1 MTAPKKYPYKRRPR
15 KSDSERQRKRAPH
28 GKQST
33 QNPYLFIPQ
42 KPANPQPTKPEPKP
56 KSIIRSLAARKPVP
70 PAKDAATN
78 QRHIRENPINF
89 ACNTLR
95 VEPWHKQKQILNAIA
110 ANRSVAVRSCNGAG
124 KTFTAAVVILW
135 WLMSYDNAIVITTA
149 PSERQVREILWR
161 ELRNLYVPIRDK
173 IGGKLT
179 RTRLEFS
186 PKRYAYGFSTNTE
199 DRFQGFHSG
208 NILVIVDEAS
218 GVDEFIYNAISGVT
232 TSRNSKLL
240 LIGNPHGY
248 AGTFYNA
255 FHKDRKQ
262 FETIHISAFDLPAFK
277 DQGITEENI
286 KDVEYPD
293 PITDDTDDTDD
304 IPAGNT
310 VFPARNTVIPAD
322 NTVFPAEAGIQG
334 NINYADSLIGL
345 SSPQWALDLFN
356 RQGPQSS
363 VYQTR
368 VLGQFPEEADDTL
381 IPLRDVEAAVKRNS
395 PIPPDTKPVMG
406 VDVARFGNDKTVIII
421 RQGPRV
427 LHIDEL
433 RKSDIVN
440 TTGAV
445 ITAALRYKVK
455 DIIVDE
461 IGVGAGVLDNLKADR
476 RFNAQGLNGSNSPSN
491 NEKYLNLRA
500 EVFDGLRQRFA
511 DGDVAMPNDP
521 ELISQLASLTYK
533 YNARGQLQLESKDQI
548 RSVGRQ
554 SPDKADAIALA
565 FTSEIKT
572 RPRPSIRF
580 YTEKTLRNLRY
591 HQRHD
596 PRWRD

>member
-1 MTAPKKYPYKRRPR
+1 MTAPKKHPYNRRPR
-15 KSDSERQRKRAPH
+15 KSDQSRQRRCSPHVIPAGPAPYPDTGAGTQ

-33 QNPYLFIPQ
+33 QNPYLFIPE
-42 KPANPQPTKPEPKP
+42 KPATPEPEPKN
-56 KSIIRSLAARKPVP
+56 IFRSLAQRKPVP
-70 PAKDAATN
+70 PTQDSVPDHRFVRTNPVTFATKVLGV
-78 QRHIRENPINF
+78 R
-89 ACNTLR
+89 
-95 VEPWHKQKQILNAIA
+95 PWDKQAEILNAIA

-124 KTFTAAVVILW
+124 KTFTAAVAILW

-161 ELRNLYVPIRDK
+161 ELRNLYAPIRDI

-218 GVDEFIYNAISGVT
+218 GVDEFIYNAIRGVIT
-232 TSRNSKLL
+232 ARNSKLL

-248 AGTFYNA
+248 AGTFYDA
-255 FHKDRKQ
+255 FHKNRKR
-262 FETIHISAFDLPAFK
+262 FETIHVSAFDLPAFK
-277 DQGITEENI
+277 AEGITEKNI
-286 KDVEYPD
+286 KDIEYPD
-293 PITDDTDDTDD
+293 LPQDQHQDQDEFDEEY
-304 IPAGNT
+304 NLES
-310 VFPARNTVIPAD
+310 D
-322 NTVFPAEAGIQG
+322 N
-334 NINYADSLIGL
+334 YSLGL
-345 SSPQWALDLFN
+345 SSPQWALDVFN
-356 RQGPQSS
+356 DLGPQSS

-381 IPLRDVEAAVKRNS
+381 IPLRDVEAAVKRPTQPVPETN
-395 PIPPDTKPVMG
+395 PVMG

-421 RQGPRV
+421 RHGPKV
-427 LHIDEL
+427 IYIDEL

-445 ITAALRYKVK
+445 ITAALQYKVK
-455 DIIVDE
+455 DLIIDE
-461 IGVGAGVLDNLKADR
+461 IGVGAGVLDNLKADK
-476 RFNAQGLNGSNSPSN
+476 RFNAQGLNGSNRPSN
-491 NEKYLNLRA
+491 SEKYLNLRA
-500 EVFDGLRQRFA
+500 EVFEGLRQRFA
-511 DGDVAMPNDP
+511 DGDISIPNDP
-521 ELISQLASLTYK
+521 ELISQLASLTYR

-548 RSVGRQ
+548 RSTGRQ

>member
-1 MTAPKKYPYKRRPR
+1 MPLLALSVPRRTKTMTAPKKYPYNRRPR
-15 KSDSERQRKRAPH
+15 KSDPKRQRKRAPH

-42 KPANPQPTKPEPKP
+42 KPANPQPAKPEPKP

-70 PAKDAATN
+70 PAKDAVRN
-78 QRHIRENPINF
+78 QRSIRTDPINF
-89 ACNTLR
+89 ACNILG
-95 VEPWHKQKQILNAIA
+95 VKPWDKQQQILDAIA
-110 ANRSVAVRSCNGAG
+110 HNRSVAVRSCNGAG
-124 KTFTAAVVILW
+124 KTFTAAITILW

-161 ELRNLYVPIRDK
+161 ELRNLYVPVRDT

-179 RTRLEFS
+179 RTRLEFGS
-186 PKRYAYGFSTNTE
+186 KRYAYGFSTNTE

-218 GVDEFIYNAISGVT
+218 GVDEFIYNAIRGVIT
-232 TSRNSKLL
+232 AKNSKLL

-248 AGTFYNA
+248 AGTFYDA
-255 FHKDRKQ
+255 FHKNRKR
-262 FETIHISAFDLPAFK
+262 FETIHVSAFDLPAFK
-277 DQGITEENI
+277 AQGITEKNI
-286 KDVEYPD
+286 QDIEFPD
-293 PITDDTDDTDD
+293 YDDDQQDQDGFD
-304 IPAGNT
+304 EQY
-310 VFPARNTVIPAD
+310 
-322 NTVFPAEAGIQG
+322 EAHH
-334 NINYADSLIGL
+334 SLGL
-345 SSPQWALDLFN
+345 SSPQWAIDVFNDL
-356 RQGPQSS
+356 GPQSS

-381 IPLRDVEAAVKRNS
+381 IPLRDVEAAVKRRS
-395 PIPPDTKPVMG
+395 DIPPDTKPVMG

-421 RQGPRV
+421 RHGPKV
-427 LHIDEL
+427 IYIDEL

-445 ITAALRYKVK
+445 VTAALKYKLK

-476 RFNAQGLNGSNSPSN
+476 RFNAQGLNGSNSSSN

-511 DGDVAMPNDP
+511 DGDISIPNDP

-572 RPRPSIRF
+572 RPRKSIKF
-580 YTEKTLRNLRY
+580 FTEKSLARLRY

>member
-1 MTAPKKYPYKRRPR
+1 MTAPKKYPYNRRPR
-15 KSDSERQRKRAPH
+15 KSDPKRQRKRSA
-28 GKQST
+28 T
-33 QNPYLFIPQ
+33 ENPYLFIPD
-42 KPANPQPTKPEPKP
+42 KPATPEPKP

-70 PAKDAATN
+70 PAKDAIRN
-78 QRHIRENPINF
+78 QRAIRTDPINF
-89 ACNTLR
+89 ACNILG
-95 VEPWHKQKQILNAIA
+95 VKPWDKQQQILDAIA
-110 ANRSVAVRSCNGAG
+110 LNRYVAVRSCNGAG
-124 KTFTAAVVILW
+124 KTFTAAITILW

-161 ELRNLYVPIRDK
+161 ELRNLYIPVRD
-173 IGGKLT
+173 IVGGKLT

-262 FETIHISAFDLPAFK
+262 FETVHISAFDLPAFK

-286 KDVEYPD
+286 KDVEYPEFDDD
-293 PITDDTDDTDD
+293 PNEFDEDYE
-304 IPAGNT
+304 
-310 VFPARNTVIPAD
+310 AD
-322 NTVFPAEAGIQG
+322 H
-334 NINYADSLIGL
+334 YAIGL

-381 IPLRDVEAAVKRNS
+381 IPLRDVEAAVKRRSQVPSDS
-395 PIPPDTKPVMG
+395 PPVMG

-421 RQGPRV
+421 RHGPKV
-427 LHIDEL
+427 IYIDEL

-445 ITAALRYKVK
+445 VTAALKYKVK
-455 DIIVDE
+455 NIIVDE

-491 NEKYLNLRA
+491 HEKYLNLRA

-511 DGDVAMPNDP
+511 DGDISIPNDP

-548 RSVGRQ
+548 RSTGRQ

-572 RPRPSIRF
+572 KPRQSIRIF
-580 YTEKTLRNLRY
+580 NQKSLARLRY

-596 PRWRD
+596 PKWRE

>member
-1 MTAPKKYPYKRRPR
+1 MTAPKKHPYNRRPR
-15 KSDSERQRKRAPH
+15 KSDPKRQRKRSPHVIPAGPAPYPDTGAGTQ

-33 QNPYLFIPQ
+33 QNPYLFIPD
-42 KPANPQPTKPEPKP
+42 KPTEAEPKP

-70 PAKDAATN
+70 PAKDAIRN
-78 QRHIRENPINF
+78 QRAIRTDPINF
-89 ACNTLR
+89 ACNILG
-95 VEPWHKQKQILNAIA
+95 VKPWDKQQQILDAIA
-110 ANRSVAVRSCNGAG
+110 LNRSVAVRSCNGAG
-124 KTFTAAVVILW
+124 KTFTAAITILW

-161 ELRNLYVPIRDK
+161 ELRNLYVPVRDT

-179 RTRLEFS
+179 RTRLEFGS
-186 PKRYAYGFSTNTE
+186 KRYAYGFSTNTE

-218 GVDEFIYNAISGVT
+218 GVDEFIYNAIRGVIT
-232 TSRNSKLL
+232 AKNSKLL

-248 AGTFYNA
+248 AGTFYDA
-255 FHKDRKQ
+255 FHKNRKR
-262 FETIHISAFDLPAFK
+262 FETIHVSAFDLPAFK
-277 DQGITEENI
+277 AQGITEKNI
-286 KDVEYPD
+286 QDIEFPD
-293 PITDDTDDTDD
+293 YDDDQQDQDGFD
-304 IPAGNT
+304 EQY
-310 VFPARNTVIPAD
+310 
-322 NTVFPAEAGIQG
+322 EAHH
-334 NINYADSLIGL
+334 SLGL
-345 SSPQWALDLFN
+345 SSPQWAIDVFNDL
-356 RQGPQSS
+356 GPQSS

-381 IPLRDVEAAVKRNS
+381 IPLRDVEAAVKRRS
-395 PIPPDTKPVMG
+395 DIPPDTKPVMG

-421 RQGPRV
+421 RHGPKV
-427 LHIDEL
+427 IYIDEL

-445 ITAALRYKVK
+445 VTAALKYKLK

-461 IGVGAGVLDNLKADR
+461 IGVGAGVLDNLKADK

-511 DGDVAMPNDP
+511 DGDISIPNDP
-521 ELISQLASLTYK
+521 ELISQMASLTYK
-533 YNARGQLQLESKDQI
+533 YNARGQLQLESKDAI
-548 RSVGRQ
+548 RSSGHQ

-565 FTSEIKT
+565 FTSEIKSK
-572 RPRPSIRF
+572 PRQRVRIYNKASLAR
-580 YTEKTLRNLRY
+580 LRY

-596 PRWRD
+596 PKWRE

>member
-1 MTAPKKYPYKRRPR
+1 MSAPNQHPYHRRPR
-15 KSDSERQRKRAPH
+15 KSDPKRQRKCSPHVIPAGTAPYPDTGAGTQ

-33 QNPYLFIPQ
+33 QNPYLFIPD
-42 KPANPQPTKPEPKP
+42 KPATPEPKP
-56 KSIIRSLAARKPVP
+56 KNPNRSVAQRKPVP
-70 PAKDAATN
+70 PAQDFVRD
-78 QRHIRENPINF
+78 QRDIRKEPVNF
-89 ACNTLR
+89 ASNILG
-95 VEPWHKQKQILNAIA
+95 VKPWDKQKQILNAIA

-124 KTFTAAVVILW
+124 KTFTAAIVILW

-161 ELRNLYVPIRDK
+161 ELQKLYMPVRD
-173 IGGKLT
+173 IVGGKLT
-179 RTRLEFS
+179 RTRLEVS
-186 PKRYAYGFSTNTE
+186 PTRYAYGFSTNTE

-218 GVDEFIYNAISGVT
+218 GVDEFIYNAISGVIT
-232 TSRNSKLL
+232 AKNSKLL

-248 AGTFYNA
+248 AGTFYDA

-262 FETIHISAFDLPAFK
+262 FETIHISAFDIPSFK
-277 DQGITEENI
+277 AEGITENNI
-286 KDVEYPD
+286 QDVEYPD
-293 PITDDTDDTDD
+293 PEQNNQQQDHKDHDNQYDPHNDDTHH
-304 IPAGNT
+304 
-310 VFPARNTVIPAD
+310 
-322 NTVFPAEAGIQG
+322 
-334 NINYADSLIGL
+334 GL
-345 SSPQWALDLFN
+345 SNPKWAIRVFN
-356 RQGPQSS
+356 SHGPQSS

-368 VLGQFPEEADDTL
+368 VLGQFPDAADDTL
-381 IPLRDVEAAVKRNS
+381 IPLRDVEAAVKRR
-395 PIPPDTKPVMG
+395 IQTPPDTTPVMG

-421 RQGPRV
+421 RHGPKV
-427 LHIDEL
+427 IYIDEL

-445 ITAALRYKVK
+445 VTAALRYKVK
-455 DIIVDE
+455 DLIIDE

-511 DGDVAMPNDP
+511 DGDISIPNDP

-548 RSVGRQ
+548 RSTGRQ

-565 FTSEIKT
+565 FTSEIKSK
-572 RPRPSIRF
+572 PRQSIRIF
-580 YTEKTLRNLRY
+580 NQKSLARLRY

-596 PRWRD
+596 PKWRE

>member
-293 PITDDTDDTDD
+293 FDDDPDEFDED
-304 IPAGNT
+304 Y
-310 VFPARNTVIPAD
+310 
-322 NTVFPAEAGIQG
+322 EHSH
-334 NINYADSLIGL
+334 YAMGL
-345 SSPQWALDLFN
+345 SSPRWALDLFN
-356 RQGPQSS
+356 KQGPQSS

-381 IPLRDVEAAVKRNS
+381 IPLRDVEAAVNREVQIPTDS
-395 PIPPDTKPVMG
+395 PPVMG

-421 RQGPRV
+421 RHGPKV
-427 LHIDEL
+427 IYTNEL

-445 ITAALRYKVK
+445 VTAALKYKVK
-455 DIIVDE
+455 NIIVDE
-461 IGVGAGVLDNLKADR
+461 IGVGAGVLDNLKADK
-476 RFNAQGLNGSNSPSN
+476 RFDAVGLNGSNSPN
-491 NEKYLNLRA
+491 NTELYLNKRV

-511 DGDVAMPNDP
+511 DGDISIPNDP

>member
-1 MTAPKKYPYKRRPR
+1 MTAPKKHPYNRRPR
-15 KSDSERQRKRAPH
+15 KSDPKRQPKRSA
-28 GKQST
+28 T
-33 QNPYLFIPQ
+33 ENPYLFIPD
-42 KPANPQPTKPEPKP
+42 KPAKPEPKP

-70 PAKDAATN
+70 PAKDAIRN
-78 QRHIRENPINF
+78 QRAIRTDPINF
-89 ACNTLR
+89 ACNILG
-95 VEPWHKQKQILNAIA
+95 VKPWDKQQQILDAIA
-110 ANRSVAVRSCNGAG
+110 HNRSVAVRSCNGAG
-124 KTFTAAVVILW
+124 KTFTAAVAILW

-161 ELRNLYVPIRDK
+161 ELRNLYVPVRDT

-179 RTRLEFS
+179 RTRLEFGS
-186 PKRYAYGFSTNTE
+186 KRYAYGFSTNTE

-218 GVDEFIYNAISGVT
+218 GVDEFIYNAIRGVIT
-232 TSRNSKLL
+232 AKNSKLL

-248 AGTFYNA
+248 AGTFYDA
-255 FHKDRKQ
+255 FHKNRKR
-262 FETIHISAFDLPAFK
+262 FETIHVSAFDLPAFK
-277 DQGITEENI
+277 AEGITEKNI
-286 KDVEYPD
+286 KDIEYPD
-293 PITDDTDDTDD
+293 LPQDQHQDQDEFDEEY
-304 IPAGNT
+304 NLES
-310 VFPARNTVIPAD
+310 D
-322 NTVFPAEAGIQG
+322 N
-334 NINYADSLIGL
+334 YSLGL
-345 SSPQWALDLFN
+345 SSPQWALDVFN
-356 RQGPQSS
+356 DLGPQSS

-381 IPLRDVEAAVKRNS
+381 IPLRDVEAAVKRPTQPVPETN
-395 PIPPDTKPVMG
+395 PVMG

-421 RQGPRV
+421 RHGPKV
-427 LHIDEL
+427 IYIDEL

-445 ITAALRYKVK
+445 ITAALQYKVK
-455 DIIVDE
+455 DLIIDE

-491 NEKYLNLRA
+491 HEKYLNLRA

-511 DGDVAMPNDP
+511 DGDISIPNDP

-548 RSVGRQ
+548 RSTGRQ

-565 FTSEIKT
+565 FTSEIKS
-572 RPRPSIRF
+572 RPRKSIKF
-580 YTEKTLRNLRY
+580 FTEKSLARLRY

>member
-1 MTAPKKYPYKRRPR
+1 
-15 KSDSERQRKRAPH
+15 
-28 GKQST
+28 
-33 QNPYLFIPQ
+33 
-42 KPANPQPTKPEPKP
+42 
-56 KSIIRSLAARKPVP
+56 
-70 PAKDAATN
+70 
-78 QRHIRENPINF
+78 
-89 ACNTLR
+89 
-95 VEPWHKQKQILNAIA
+95 
-110 ANRSVAVRSCNGAG
+110 
-124 KTFTAAVVILW
+124 
-135 WLMSYDNAIVITTA
+135 MSYDNAIVITTA

-161 ELRNLYVPIRDK
+161 ELRNLYVPVRDT

-179 RTRLEFS
+179 RTRLEFGS
-186 PKRYAYGFSTNTE
+186 KRYAYGFSTNTE

-218 GVDEFIYNAISGVT
+218 GVDEFIYNAIRGVIT
-232 TSRNSKLL
+232 AKNSKLL

-248 AGTFYNA
+248 AGTFYDA
-255 FHKDRKQ
+255 FHKNRKR
-262 FETIHISAFDLPAFK
+262 FETIHVSAFDLPAFK
-277 DQGITEENI
+277 AQGITEKNI
-286 KDVEYPD
+286 QDIEFPD
-293 PITDDTDDTDD
+293 YDDDQQDQDGFD
-304 IPAGNT
+304 EQY
-310 VFPARNTVIPAD
+310 
-322 NTVFPAEAGIQG
+322 EAHH
-334 NINYADSLIGL
+334 SLGL
-345 SSPQWALDLFN
+345 SSPQWAIDVFNDL
-356 RQGPQSS
+356 GPQSS

-381 IPLRDVEAAVKRNS
+381 IPLRDVEAAVKRRS
-395 PIPPDTKPVMG
+395 DIPPDTKPVMG

-427 LHIDEL
+427 IHIDEL

-445 ITAALRYKVK
+445 ITAALKYKVK
-455 DIIVDE
+455 DIIIDE

-476 RFNAQGLNGSNSPSN
+476 RFNAQGLNGSNSSSN

-511 DGDVAMPNDP
+511 DGDISIPNDP

-548 RSVGRQ
+548 RSTGRQ

-565 FTSEIKT
+565 FTSEIKS
-572 RPRPSIRF
+572 RPRKSIKF
-580 YTEKTLRNLRY
+580 FTDKSLRNLRY

>member
-1 MTAPKKYPYKRRPR
+1 M
-15 KSDSERQRKRAPH
+15 
-28 GKQST
+28 
-33 QNPYLFIPQ
+33 
-42 KPANPQPTKPEPKP
+42 
-56 KSIIRSLAARKPVP
+56 P
-70 PAKDAATN
+70 PAKDTIRN
-78 QRHIRENPINF
+78 QRHIREDPVNF
-89 ACNTLR
+89 ACNILG
-95 VEPWHKQKQILNAIA
+95 VNPWDKQKQILSAIA
-110 ANRSVAVRSCNGAG
+110 AKRSVAVRSCNGAG
-124 KTFTAAVVILW
+124 KTFTAAITILW

-161 ELRNLYVPIRDK
+161 ELRNLYVPVRDI

-218 GVDEFIYNAISGVT
+218 GVDEFIFNAIRGVIT
-232 TSRNSKLL
+232 AKNSKLL

-248 AGTFYNA
+248 AGTFYDA
-255 FHKDRKQ
+255 FHKNRKR
-262 FETIHISAFDLPAFK
+262 FETIHVSAFDLPAFK
-277 DQGITEENI
+277 AEGITEQNI
-286 KDVEYPD
+286 QDIEFPD
-293 PITDDTDDTDD
+293 FDDDQQDQDGFD
-304 IPAGNT
+304 EQY
-310 VFPARNTVIPAD
+310 
-322 NTVFPAEAGIQG
+322 EAHH
-334 NINYADSLIGL
+334 SLGL
-345 SSPQWALDLFN
+345 SSPQWAIDVFNDL
-356 RQGPQSS
+356 GPQSS

-381 IPLRDVEAAVKRNS
+381 IPLRDVEAAVKRRS
-395 PIPPDTKPVMG
+395 DIPPDTKPVMG

-427 LHIDEL
+427 IHIDEL

-445 ITAALRYKVK
+445 ITAALKYKLK
-455 DIIVDE
+455 DIIIDE

-476 RFNAQGLNGSNSPSN
+476 RFNAQGLNGSNSSSN

-511 DGDVAMPNDP
+511 DGDISIPNDP

-572 RPRPSIRF
+572 RPRKSIKF
-580 YTEKTLRNLRY
+580 FTEKSLARLRY

>member
-1 MTAPKKYPYKRRPR
+1 MTAPKKHPYNRRPR
-15 KSDSERQRKRAPH
+15 KSDPERQRKRAPH

-33 QNPYLFIPQ
+33 QNPYLFLPD
-42 KPANPQPTKPEPKP
+42 KPAKPEPKP

-70 PAKDAATN
+70 PAKDAIRN
-78 QRHIRENPINF
+78 QRAIRTDPINF
-89 ACNTLR
+89 ACNILG
-95 VEPWHKQKQILNAIA
+95 VKPWDKQQQILDAIA
-110 ANRSVAVRSCNGAG
+110 LNRSVAVRSCNGAG
-124 KTFTAAVVILW
+124 KTFTAAITILW

-161 ELRNLYVPIRDK
+161 ELRNLYVPVRDT

-218 GVDEFIYNAISGVT
+218 GVDEFIFNAIRGVIT
-232 TSRNSKLL
+232 ARNSKLL

-248 AGTFYNA
+248 AGTFYDA
-255 FHKDRKQ
+255 FHKNRKR
-262 FETIHISAFDLPAFK
+262 FETIHVSAFDLPQFK
-277 DQGITEENI
+277 AEGITEDNI
-286 KDVEYPD
+286 KDIEFNHY
-293 PITDDTDDTDD
+293 DDHDLEQDEFDED
-304 IPAGNT
+304 YEP
-310 VFPARNTVIPAD
+310 
-322 NTVFPAEAGIQG
+322 EHQ
-334 NINYADSLIGL
+334 LGL
-345 SSPQWALDLFN
+345 SSPQWAIDVFNDL
-356 RQGPQSS
+356 GPQSS

-381 IPLRDVEAAVKRNS
+381 IPLRDVEAAVKRQT
-395 PIPPDTKPVMG
+395 DTPTDATPVMG

-421 RQGPRV
+421 RHGPRV
-427 LHIDEL
+427 IYIDEL

-445 ITAALRYKVK
+445 VTAALKYKLK

-461 IGVGAGVLDNLKADR
+461 IGVGAGVLDNLKADN
-476 RFNAQGLNGSNSPSN
+476 RFNAQGLNGSNSPSD

-511 DGDVAMPNDP
+511 DGDISIPNDP
-521 ELISQLASLTYK
+521 ELISQVASLTYK

-548 RSVGRQ
+548 RSTGRQ

-565 FTSEIKT
+565 FTSEIKSKPKQ
-572 RPRPSIRF
+572 RIRIF
-580 YTEKTLRNLRY
+580 NEKSLARLRY

-596 PRWRD
+596 PKWRE

>member
-1 MTAPKKYPYKRRPR
+1 MTAPKKHPYNRRPR
-15 KSDSERQRKRAPH
+15 KSDPERKRKRSPHVIPAGPAPYPDTGAGTQ

-33 QNPYLFIPQ
+33 QNPYLFISDQ
-42 KPANPQPTKPEPKP
+42 PAKPEPKP

-70 PAKDAATN
+70 PAKDAIRN
-78 QRHIRENPINF
+78 QRAIRTDPINF
-89 ACNTLR
+89 ACNILG
-95 VEPWHKQKQILNAIA
+95 VKPWDKQQQILDAIA
-110 ANRSVAVRSCNGAG
+110 LNRSVAVRSCNGAG
-124 KTFTAAVVILW
+124 KTFTAAITILW

-161 ELRNLYVPIRDK
+161 ELRNLYVPVRDT

-218 GVDEFIYNAISGVT
+218 GVDEFIFNAIRGVIT
-232 TSRNSKLL
+232 ARNSKLL

-248 AGTFYNA
+248 AGTFYDA

-277 DQGITEENI
+277 DQGITEQNI

-293 PITDDTDDTDD
+293 PITDDTD
-304 IPAGNT
+304 
-310 VFPARNTVIPAD
+310 VIPAD
-322 NTVFPAEAGIQG
+322 NTVFPAEAGTQG
-334 NINYADSLIGL
+334 TINYADSLIGL

-381 IPLRDVEAAVKRNS
+381 IPLRDVEAAVNRNA
-395 PIPPDTKPVMG
+395 PIPTDATPVMG

-421 RQGPRV
+421 RHGPRV
-427 LHIDEL
+427 IYIDEL

-445 ITAALRYKVK
+445 VTAALKYKLK

-461 IGVGAGVLDNLKADR
+461 IGVGAGVLDNLKADN
-476 RFNAQGLNGSNSPSN
+476 RFNAQGLNGSNSPSD

-511 DGDVAMPNDP
+511 DGDISIPNDP
-521 ELISQLASLTYK
+521 ELISQVASLTYK

-548 RSVGRQ
+548 RSTGRQ

-580 YTEKTLRNLRY
+580 YTPTTLARLKRA
-591 HQRHD
+591 QRRD
-596 PRWRD
+596 RRWRD